1 LDLGDRVAVEELT
14 QLGVAKE
21 LAQLR
26 VVEGQSL
33 SPSLGPGL
41 IVVVEKAADPREHQR
56 RRKGR
61 GRLAL
66 DLANAD
72 PAIGDL
78 AEQLA
83 QARQI
88 KGVAQALAVGLED
101 DREIAIASRDRE
113 QIGGALALH
122 P

>member
-1 LDLGDRVAVEELT
+1 RELTELAQRVVDLIGVADRSAWIEALQQQLDLGDRVAVEELT

-66 DLANAD
+66 DLAHAD

-88 KGVAQALAVGLED
+88 KGVAQA
-101 DREIAIASRDRE
+101 
-113 QIGGALALH
+113 
-122 P
+122 